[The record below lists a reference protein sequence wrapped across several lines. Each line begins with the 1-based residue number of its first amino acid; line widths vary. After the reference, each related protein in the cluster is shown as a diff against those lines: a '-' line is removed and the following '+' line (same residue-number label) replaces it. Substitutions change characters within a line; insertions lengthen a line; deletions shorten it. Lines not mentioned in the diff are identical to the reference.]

1 MVSTP
6 PALPEP
12 ASPLA
17 AAFAAPVV
25 VTITDACALAQ
36 VACGAIR
43 EEEPVD
49 LVSALAGTGRSNP
62 FAAPH
67 ILEELEEHLP
77 RIAAKTSVPLGRAEQ
92 VLWGR
97 MLSRVP
103 VVDLAVGDHLSPAS
117 RMLLRDDPAL
127 PLVARG
133 DADDAPTAAL
143 AEFLAPAVILTQDS
157 VFTRFGLAV
166 PVQQWVGMAHGLL
179 RASGFEAS
187 LTTAVLAAEV
197 AAHLSVQLVSA
208 IGRAAARNPLLA
220 TAIAAIAVLV
230 LRRQGLLDRTR
241 WKQGAVSLVDV
252 AQPLLEK
259 FTAALDDHR
268 LTRGRLV
275 VVEATGPA
283 TVAQRAARYLARADG
298 PLSAAELREALADGK
313 ERIPATRLRTVM
325 LEHPAFTRLS
335 GDRFALGR
343 PARRQLSAGGPVEE
357 NRSS

>member
-6 PALPEP
+6 PVLPYP

-25 VTITDACALAQ
+25 VTIADACALAQ
-36 VACGAIR
+36 VACGAVR

-49 LVSALAGTGRSNP
+49 LVSALASTGRSSP

-77 RIAAKTSVPLGRAEQ
+77 RIAAKTGVEFGRAEH

-97 MLSRVP
+97 MMPRVP
-103 VVDLAVGDHLSPAS
+103 VVDLAVRDHLSPAS

-179 RASGFEAS
+179 RAAGFEAS

-197 AAHLSVQLVSA
+197 AAHLSVRLVSA
-208 IGRAAARNPLLA
+208 VGRAAARNPFLA
-220 TAIAAIAVLV
+220 TAVAAVAVLV

-241 WKQGAVSLVDV
+241 WKQGAVSLVDA
-252 AQPLLEK
+252 AQPILER
-259 FTAALDDHR
+259 FTAALEDHA

-275 VVEATGPA
+275 VVETAGPA
-283 TVAQRAARYLARADG
+283 TVEQRAARYLARADG
-298 PLSAAELREALADGK
+298 PLSAAELRGALAGGG
-313 ERIPATRLRTVM
+313 ERIPATRLRAAM

-343 PARRQLSAGGPVEE
+343 PARRHLRSGGPAEE
-357 NRSS
+357 SRSS